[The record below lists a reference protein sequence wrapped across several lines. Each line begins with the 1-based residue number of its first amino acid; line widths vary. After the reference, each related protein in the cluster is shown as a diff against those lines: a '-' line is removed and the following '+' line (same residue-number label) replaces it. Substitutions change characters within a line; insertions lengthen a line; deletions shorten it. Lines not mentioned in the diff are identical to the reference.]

1 MGGLRGIALGANH
14 RSPSRLSMTAA
25 LCWRGCVSGRRAMVR
40 TCSSNC
46 DTSQAFWL

>member
-1 MGGLRGIALGANH
+1 
-14 RSPSRLSMTAA
+14 MTAA

-40 TCSSNC
+40 TCNSNC